1 MEFFEP
7 KTTPDVNVR
16 ELLRYAGAKGDT
28 TLDSLISDVI
38 SEADELLSYR
48 VIYLTL
54 PVVIEG
60 DTVKLGALSTSSGDL
75 RKNLLGCSRAII
87 FGATVGS
94 GIDRLITKY
103 GRLSPSRALLLQ
115 AYGSERIESLCDC
128 FCAFLTEKTGKTLR
142 PRFSC
147 GYGDLPLDFQRDV
160 FALLDCKRIGLT
172 LNESLSMSP
181 SKSVTA
187 IVGLN

>member
-7 KTTPDVNVR
+7 KTVPDVNVR

-28 TLDSLISDVI
+28 TLDSLVSDVI
-38 SEADELLSYR
+38 SEADGLLSYR

-75 RKNLLGCSRAII
+75 RKNLQGCSQAII

-115 AYGSERIESLCDC
+115 AYGSERIESLCDE
-128 FCAFLTEKTGKTLR
+128 FCKFLSSSGKILR
-142 PRFSC
+142 PRFSS

-187 IVGLN
+187 IVGLK